1 MHAAIIAAGH
11 GERLRPAG
19 RRVPKPLVEVN
30 GIPLIEHVL
39 QVITAAGLRKAVC
52 IINEESRAVEDHC
65 RQRIVD
71 LELTFVHR
79 TTPNSMESLFTLAP
93 YLGRDPFLLL
103 TVDVIMAPDTL
114 RGFLAAASR
123 RDADGV
129 LAVHTFI
136 DDEKPLRVACD
147 REGRIVAIGTSAA
160 GSPLITAGFYLLRPA
175 MLAERDAARGAG
187 CAALR
192 DFLAHVV
199 AHGYR
204 LDAEQVPKCVDV
216 DRPEDIAAAEQFIR
230 SGYRA

>member
-1 MHAAIIAAGH
+1 MRAAIIAAGH

-19 RRVPKPLVEVN
+19 LRIPKPLVAVE
-30 GIPLIEHVL
+30 GRPLIDHVL
-39 QVITAAGLRKAVC
+39 HAIAGAGLREAVC
-52 IINEESRAVEDHC
+52 IINEESGAVEDHC
-65 RQRIVD
+65 RQQPAD

-114 RGFLAAASR
+114 RDFLATASR
-123 RDADGV
+123 RAADGV

-147 REGRIVAIGTSAA
+147 PADRIVAMGQSAA
-160 GSPLITAGFYLLRPA
+160 ESPLITAGFYVLRPA
-175 MLAERDAARGAG
+175 LLDERDAARVAG

-192 DFLAHVV
+192 DFLAYLI
-199 AHGYR
+199 ARGYR
-204 LDAEQVPKCVDV
+204 LEVARVPKCVDV
-216 DRPEDIAAAEQFIR
+216 DRPEDIATAEAFIR
-230 SGYRA
+230 GGYRA